1 MRRPAAGTRRPARGA
16 RRLAGAPAAVLLG
29 AVVLAGCGDSGS
41 GSGAA
46 GSGGPA
52 ELSVGG
58 AYMPR
63 PVSATMA
70 AGFLT
75 ITNTGG
81 TKDELTSVTSPAA
94 SSVTLHVTTD
104 SAAMEQVSE
113 LTVPAH
119 GRLVFRSGGDH
130 LMFDGMK
137 KRPAEGD
144 KVSVRLHFASSR
156 PVTVEIP
163 VKSATYNPSTGH

>member
-1 MRRPAAGTRRPARGA
+1 MRRPAVDARRPLRGVRRPAGA
-16 RRLAGAPAAVLLG
+16 AGAVLLG
-29 AVVLAGCGDSGS
+29 AVVLAGCGGGS

-46 GSGGPA
+46 GSGGAA

-81 TKDELTSVTSPAA
+81 AKDELTSVTSPAA
-94 SSVTLHVTTD
+94 RSVTLHVTTD

-144 KVSVRLHFASSR
+144 KVSVKLHFASSS